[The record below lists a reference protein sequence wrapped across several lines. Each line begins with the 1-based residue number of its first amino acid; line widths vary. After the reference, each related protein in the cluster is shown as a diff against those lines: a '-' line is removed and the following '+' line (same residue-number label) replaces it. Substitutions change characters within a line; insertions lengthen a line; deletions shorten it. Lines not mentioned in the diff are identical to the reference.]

1 MKCWSPRFWQV
12 LSFSGK
18 KSVWIAFIIL
28 QGFLSQAADLG
39 SSKITAVRNA
49 VSHKGSAGSKD
60 ADVGQTVTQGES
72 VMTKESSLA
81 EITAEDNSIIRLGA
95 YSVFSYSSKER
106 MVKLEKGSMLMH
118 APPGNGGATI
128 ESGGVTG
135 AITGTTFMLTASPA
149 KCSDCGQELRVS
161 DTGKVIC
168 RDHPNNPPASGGF
181 ALVVLEGSS
190 VTKVTGP
197 DGQTVA
203 VAPGQMAVVGPKGS
217 GAPAVYAVNLTQI
230 ARTSPLINAFP
241 TPLPSMPQ
249 IMDTD

>member
-1 MKCWSPRFWQV
+1 MKCWSPRFWQG

-18 KSVWIAFIIL
+18 KSVWIILIIL

-39 SSKITAVRNA
+39 SSKITAVRNT

-60 ADVGQTVTQGES
+60 ADVGQTVSQGES

-95 YSVFSYSSKER
+95 HSVFSYSSKER

-181 ALVVLEGSS
+181 AGGFLRDEGHGSRWANGGCS
-190 VTKVTGP
+190 PGP
-197 DGQTVA
+197 DGSGRA
-203 VAPGQMAVVGPKGS
+203 EGFGSAGGLCGQSHADRADQS
-217 GAPAVYAVNLTQI
+217 I
-230 ARTSPLINAFP
+230 
-241 TPLPSMPQ
+241 
-249 IMDTD
+249 D